1 MRVLIPNH
9 FPLEGS
15 GSGIYAQNV
24 AREVVKAGHE
34 ALAIVPDHTPVTGFD
49 FPVRAI
55 LFTPEGEA
63 VTAHR
68 LPFNFPCFT
77 THPKSHVQY
86 GDLDAAQREAYI
98 SAFREAMTDAVETW
112 QPDVIHAN
120 HLWVTS
126 YVAAGLGIPYVST
139 AHGTDLMGFQK
150 FAEYHE
156 LALEGAHAA
165 HAIIAISQ
173 QVKRDTQDLYGL
185 PDDQVRLIWNGFPD
199 SIFRVIDD
207 LDRGDV
213 LGQHGLP
220 QNADHIITFVGKF
233 TDFKGIDVLIDAA
246 AIYEQALGNV
256 ITVLMGDGELRPE
269 MEQRAADLGLKG
281 IHFLGHTAQPEIAEL
296 YNLAAC
302 SVVPSRIEP
311 FGLVAIEA
319 LACGTPVIATNAGG
333 LPDFINENVGALVPM
348 DDPNALAAGIINE
361 VQSNAK
367 QHKGPYCAEYALKDY
382 SWRGQVGK
390 MIALY
395 EEAIAASQS
404 A

>member
-34 ALAIVPDHTPVTGFD
+34 ALAIVPDHAPVTGFD

-55 LFTPEGEA
+55 LFTPENEPTSA
-63 VTAHR
+63 DR

-86 GDLDAAQREAYI
+86 GDLNTEQREAYI
-98 SAFREAMTDAVETW
+98 TAFRQTMTDAVETW
-112 QPDVIHAN
+112 QPDIIHAN

-126 YVAAGLGIPYVST
+126 YVAAALDVPYVST
-139 AHGTDLMGFQK
+139 AHGTDLMGFTK
-150 FAEYHE
+150 YEAYHD

-185 PDDQVRLIWNGFPD
+185 PDDRVRLIWNGFPD
-199 SIFRVIDD
+199 SIFRVIDG
-207 LDRGDV
+207 LDRAAV
-213 LGQHGLP
+213 LRQHKLP
-220 QNADHIITFVGKF
+220 ENPDHIITFVGKF

-246 AIYEQALGNV
+246 ATYEKALGSV

-269 MEQRAADLGLKG
+269 MEQRAADHGLQG

-319 LACGTPVIATNAGG
+319 LACGTPVVATNAGG
-333 LPDFINENVGALVPM
+333 LPDFINEDVGALVPM
-348 DDPNALAAGIINE
+348 DDPDALAAAIINE

-390 MIALY
+390 MIDLY
-395 EEAIAASQS
+395 KEAIAVSQS